1 MQLMLNQKLP
11 ASDYHLFTL
20 KSLLWLVFGWTGFL
34 LTLAGFFYG
43 WVVWLAFFLAMG
55 ILLKNELRNRTFFR
69 TSKELL
75 VVSAIIV
82 IFIATLS
89 CFSTPTV
96 FSGRDQ
102 GSISEA
108 AVRLAQNHKLTF
120 STPASDVFF
129 KIRGAGRALN
139 FPGFF
144 YTKTGELITQFPL
157 AYIAWLAS
165 FYAAFGLIGFTL
177 ANAVLSIFFLITFYL
192 IARSFMPLRASLAS
206 LLLVATSISIYWFP
220 KYTLSE
226 NLALTLLWVSLFALL
241 AFLKK
246 QNKLN
251 LLLYLSASTL
261 LAFTRIEGIAF
272 LITSTGIIFFSQP
285 ARAYLKKLFDFK
297 FLLGLVFLLLV
308 FIANLF
314 WDLNFYKEL
323 VKAILPITTTP
334 QATELAGLGNPINP
348 EFYILKIFSLY
359 GMLSFFL
366 LATAACIFYAVRRN
380 TVKLLP
386 LLVIAP
392 SLIYFLDSH
401 ISPDHPWMLRRFA
414 FSLLP
419 VAIFYCALILSDLND
434 YLSSQQKN
442 VFLKAAPVIIALAL
456 LSGNLPAF
464 LQFATFSENKN
475 LLEQTTKISQLFSS
489 KDLIL
494 IDSQVTGDGWAMLAG
509 PMNFLNGKN
518 AAYFFN
524 TQDLAKLDFKN
535 FENVYLI
542 TPDSRIPFYTNS
554 TISQRLVPIDQ
565 YALTT
570 SRLELES
577 ASITSDIP
585 IHFPEKK
592 ALSIHGIIFKVL
604 K

>member
-1 MQLMLNQKLP
+1 MLNQKLP

-102 GSISEA
+102 GSLSEA
-108 AVRLAQNHKLTF
+108 AVRLVQNHKLTF
-120 STPASDVFF
+120 STPASDAFF

-165 FYAAFGLIGFTL
+165 FYAVFGVLGFTL

-206 LLLVATSISIYWFP
+206 LLLVATSISVYWFP

-226 NLALTLLWVSLFALL
+226 NLALALLWVSLFALM

-246 QNKLN
+246 QNYLN
-251 LLLYLSASTL
+251 LFLFLSASIL

-285 ARAYLKKLFDFK
+285 ARAYLKKLFGFK
-297 FLLGLVFLLLV
+297 FLIGLVFLLLV
-308 FIANLF
+308 FSVNLF

-323 VKAILPITTTP
+323 IKAVLPAISTP
-334 QATELAGLGNPINP
+334 QAAVLGEFTNPATPN
-348 EFYILKIFSLY
+348 FYILKIFSLY
-359 GMLSFFL
+359 GMLGFFL
-366 LATAACIFYAVRRN
+366 LAMVACIFYAVRRK
-380 TVKLLP
+380 TTELIP
-386 LLVIAP
+386 FLVIAP
-392 SLIYFLDSH
+392 TLIYFFDSH
-401 ISPDHPWMLRRFA
+401 ISPDQPWMLRRFA

-419 VAIFYCALILSDLND
+419 VAIFYCALLLSDLNN
-434 YLSSQQKN
+434 YLFSHHKN
-442 VFLKAAPVIIALAL
+442 WLLKLTPTLITIVL
-456 LSGNLPAF
+456 LIGNLPAF
-464 LQFATFSENKN
+464 VYFATFSENKN
-475 LLEQTTKISQLFSS
+475 LLEQTKKISQLFSS
-489 KDLIL
+489 NDLIL
-494 IDSQVTGDGWAMLAG
+494 IDSQTTGDGWAMIAG
-509 PMNFLNGKN
+509 PMSFLVGKN
-518 AAYFFN
+518 SAYFFN
-524 TQDLAKLDFKN
+524 TQDLTKLDFKN

-554 TISQRLVPIDQ
+554 TISQSLIPVDQ
-565 YALTT
+565 YTLTT
-570 SRLELES
+570 ARLELKS
-577 ASITSDIP
+577 VSNSLP
-585 IHFPEKK
+585 VHFPEKK
-592 ALSIHGIIFKVL
+592 TTSIHGIIFKIL

>member
-34 LTLAGFFYG
+34 LALAGFFYG
-43 WVVWLAFFLAMG
+43 WVVWLLFFLAMG
-55 ILLKNELRNRTFFR
+55 VLIKNELRNRTFFR

-75 VVSAIIV
+75 IVSAIVV
-82 IFIATLS
+82 IFVTALS
-89 CFSTPTV
+89 YFSTPTV

-120 STPASDVFF
+120 STPASDAFF
-129 KIRGAGRALN
+129 EIRGAGRALN

-157 AYIAWLAS
+157 AYITWLAS
-165 FYAAFGLIGFTL
+165 FYAVFGLVGFTL

-192 IARSFMPLRASLAS
+192 LARSFMPLKASLFS
-206 LLLVATSISIYWFP
+206 LLLIATSLSVYWFP

-251 LLLYLSASTL
+251 LLLFLSASTL
-261 LAFTRIEGIAF
+261 LAFTRIEGVAF
-272 LITSTGIIFFSQP
+272 LVTSTAIIFFHEP
-285 ARAYLKKLFDFK
+285 ARVYLKKSLDFK
-297 FLLGLVFLLLV
+297 FLFGLVFLLLV
-308 FIANLF
+308 FSANLF

-323 VKAILPITTTP
+323 IKAILPITTAP
-334 QATELAGLGNPINP
+334 QATELAGLNNPTNP
-348 EFYILKIFSLY
+348 AFYILKIFNLY

-366 LATAACIFYAVRRN
+366 LAGLACLFYAVRRN

-434 YLSSQQKN
+434 YLASQQKN
-442 VFLKAAPVIIALAL
+442 IILKIVPTLTALTL
-456 LSGNLPAF
+456 LAGNLPAF

-475 LLEQTTKISQLFSS
+475 LLKQTTKISQLFSP

-494 IDSQVTGDGWAMLAG
+494 IDSQTTGDGWAMLAG
-509 PMNFLNGKN
+509 PMNFLAGKN

-524 TQDLAKLDFKN
+524 TQDLTKLDFKN

-554 TISQRLVPIDQ
+554 TISQSLIPSDQ
-565 YALTT
+565 YTLTT
-570 SRLELES
+570 THLELNS
-577 ASITSDIP
+577 VSNSLP
-585 IHFPEKK
+585 VHFPEKK
-592 ALSIHGIIFKVL
+592 TMSVHGIIFKVL